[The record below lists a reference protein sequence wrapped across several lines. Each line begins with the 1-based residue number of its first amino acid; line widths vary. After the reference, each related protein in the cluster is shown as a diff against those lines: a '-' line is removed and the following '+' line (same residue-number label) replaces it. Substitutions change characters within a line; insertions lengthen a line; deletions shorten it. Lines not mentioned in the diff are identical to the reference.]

1 MSALCFSGFKY
12 LPRKKGIG
20 LFYKKLVEDLRRLKN
35 SNFIIANKFYRS
47 CQLYKMEQL
56 FQYFKKFN
64 PLSKEA
70 EEAIGEICSVIT
82 IKKNKDLQSI
92 GHTCKTI
99 YFIKRGVAR
108 IYYLHDGIDITENFF
123 FENNIIAR
131 VESLLTG
138 KPSRKAI
145 QILEDADIVSIN
157 ANALFEL
164 YNRFH
169 EIERL
174 FRKIFE
180 AAYVDTVNR
189 IEGMQFHAAE
199 ERYKALLHEAP
210 DVLKRVPLKYVAS
223 YLGITQVSL
232 SRIRGHR

>member
-1 MSALCFSGFKY
+1 
-12 LPRKKGIG
+12 
-20 LFYKKLVEDLRRLKN
+20 
-35 SNFIIANKFYRS
+35 
-47 CQLYKMEQL
+47 MEQL
-56 FQYFKKFN
+56 FTYFRKYN
-64 PLSKEA
+64 SLSKEA
-70 EEAIGEICSVIT
+70 EEVIAEISNIIS
-82 IKKNKDLQSI
+82 IKKNVDLQSI

-99 YFIKRGVAR
+99 YFINKGVAR
-108 IYYLHDGIDITENFF
+108 IYYLKDGIDITENFF

-138 KPSRKAI
+138 RPSRKGI
-145 QILEDADIVSIN
+145 QVLEDAEIVSIN
-157 ANALFEL
+157 APALFGL
-164 YNRFH
+164 YDRFH

-189 IEGMQFHAAE
+189 VEGMQFHSAE

-210 DVLKRVPLKYVAS
+210 GVIKRVPLKYVAS

-232 SRIRGHR
+232 SRIRGQR

>member
-1 MSALCFSGFKY
+1 MVL
-12 LPRKKGIG
+12 
-20 LFYKKLVEDLRRLKN
+20 
-35 SNFIIANKFYRS
+35 
-47 CQLYKMEQL
+47 L

-70 EEAIGEICSVIT
+70 ENAIAEISSIVT
-82 IKKNKDLQSI
+82 IKKNKDLQPI

-99 YFIKRGVAR
+99 YFIKKGVAR
-108 IYYLHDGIDITENFF
+108 IYYLKDGIDITEGFF
-123 FENNIIAR
+123 FENSIIAR
-131 VESLLTG
+131 VESLFTG

-145 QILEDADIVSIN
+145 QILEDAEIIAIN
-157 ANALFEL
+157 ANQLFKL
-164 YNRFH
+164 YDSFP

-189 IEGMQFHAAE
+189 IEGIQFHSAAE
-199 ERYKALLHEAP
+199 RYNALLAEAP
-210 DVLKRVPLKYVAS
+210 EVLMRIPLKYIAS

-232 SRIRGHR
+232 SRIRAHR